1 MDDKLKIAIIQ
12 QEIING
18 NKEENILTVAS
29 KMNQIE
35 KDSDIVVL
43 PELFST
49 GFISDSEK
57 MKTFAEPNTGITMD
71 TMYRYAQYYNMA
83 ICGSFIAKTGEQYYN
98 RAFFIEPS
106 GEEAYY
112 DKRHLFSLSE
122 EAKVFTAGDKKSPI
136 IRYRGWNISLSI
148 CYDVRFPVWCRNIN
162 NGYDI
167 LIAVANWPRSR
178 AAAWKQLL
186 IGRAIENQSYV
197 VGANRTGNDEFGE
210 YPGDSFIVDY
220 LGHVVG
226 RYTDDGILYAELT
239 KPGLDSFRKK
249 FPVWKDADKF
259 EVL

>member
-1 MDDKLKIAIIQ
+1 MNDKLKIAIIQ

-122 EAKVFTAGDKKSPI
+122 EAKVFTEGDKKSPI
-136 IRYRGWNISLSI
+136 IR
-148 CYDVRFPVWCRNIN
+148 
-162 NGYDI
+162 
-167 LIAVANWPRSR
+167 
-178 AAAWKQLL
+178 
-186 IGRAIENQSYV
+186 
-197 VGANRTGNDEFGE
+197 
-210 YPGDSFIVDY
+210 
-220 LGHVVG
+220 
-226 RYTDDGILYAELT
+226 
-239 KPGLDSFRKK
+239 
-249 FPVWKDADKF
+249 
-259 EVL
+259 